1 VLENRLVEQ
10 NRSCHVRSME
20 TSERIVTVTEPIT
33 GITETR
39 RLFKWDEIA
48 FSLQMAMMQ
57 NVWAGTQHKHRDGIR
72 RMMIDAIREQFQ
84 VSGYQ
89 VLGAV
94 PEAAVMN
101 PNVYMGG
108 NPERAR

>member
-1 VLENRLVEQ
+1 
-10 NRSCHVRSME
+10 
-20 TSERIVTVTEPIT
+20 
-33 GITETR
+33 
-39 RLFKWDEIA
+39 
-48 FSLQMAMMQ
+48 
-57 NVWAGTQHKHRDGIR
+57 
-72 RMMIDAIREQFQ
+72 MMIDAIREQFQ